1 MGGPGSGPRAR
12 KPANQRKPRG
22 QALAVP
28 AAAGV
33 VSVPRRPVGLADR
46 GRREWVSIWTTGA
59 AWLQGDRD
67 YHWVEQI
74 ARAYD
79 ELAEFR
85 RLVRADGRVQRGSQ
99 GQPVA
104 HPLIAEMRRLE
115 DRIDKNL
122 SELGLSP
129 TAAGRLGLVQVKTAS
144 KLDELAAKRAD
155 RERKPAPAAAAAV
168 VEAEVISD
176 SSDDAA
182 W

>member
-22 QALAVP
+22 VVAV
-28 AAAGV
+28 AATDGGMVA
-33 VSVPRRPVGLADR
+33 VPRRPVGLAQR
-46 GRREWVSIWTTGA
+46 GQREWVNIWVAGA
-59 AWLQGDRD
+59 SWLLPDRD
-67 YHWVEQI
+67 YHWIEQI

-79 ELAEFR
+79 EIQEYR
-85 RLVRADGRVQRGSQ
+85 RLIRADGRVQHGSQ

-104 HPLIAEMRRLE
+104 HPLIAEVRRLE

-122 SELGLSP
+122 AELGLSP
-129 TAAGRLGLVQVKTAS
+129 TAAARLGLAVVKTES

-155 RERKPAPAAAAAV
+155 RERAAGQPTAETAVV
-168 VEAEVISD
+168 VEAEVID
-176 SSDDAA
+176 E